1 MFWEREAPQRDT
13 RVAANRV
20 LHENGCGRHII
31 RDLLLRDRDLQET
44 QDREALASEM
54 EDKRKGQQN
63 PQRTES
69 TFEAATLEETTT
81 LCECLEET
89 VVDTEEVRQKRRR
102 FLEKCQR
109 ENEGKRQRTD
119 HGHCGGDDGEGNDSG
134 TVTLHIPEDDNS
146 PRCSNAEQGSIPT
159 SKI

>member
-1 MFWEREAPQRDT
+1 MILCSEPQR
-13 RVAANRV
+13 R
-20 LHENGCGRHII
+20 
-31 RDLLLRDRDLQET
+31 
-44 QDREALASEM
+44 
-54 EDKRKGQQN
+54 
-63 PQRTES
+63 ES
-69 TFEAATLEETTT
+69 TFEAATS
-81 LCECLEET
+81 
-89 VVDTEEVRQKRRR
+89 EEVRQKRRR

-159 SKI
+159 SKIYYYFFIIST

>member
-1 MFWEREAPQRDT
+1 MMILCSEPQR
-13 RVAANRV
+13 R
-20 LHENGCGRHII
+20 
-31 RDLLLRDRDLQET
+31 
-44 QDREALASEM
+44 
-54 EDKRKGQQN
+54 
-63 PQRTES
+63 ES
-69 TFEAATLEETTT
+69 TFEAATSEETTT

-119 HGHCGGDDGEGNDSG
+119 HGHCGVDDGEGNDSG

-159 SKI
+159 SKIYYYFFIIST

>member
-1 MFWEREAPQRDT
+1 
-13 RVAANRV
+13 
-20 LHENGCGRHII
+20 
-31 RDLLLRDRDLQET
+31 
-44 QDREALASEM
+44 M

-69 TFEAATLEETTT
+69 TFEAVTSEETTT

-89 VVDTEEVRQKRRR
+89 VVDTEE
-102 FLEKCQR
+102 R

-119 HGHCGGDDGEGNDSG
+119 YGHCGGDDGEGNDSG

-146 PRCSNAEQGSIPT
+146 PRCSNAEYIHAATGLVT
-159 SKI
+159 SKWNIICNVQPMARTKT